1 MNLLRL
7 KGRMADLEAQE
18 FDSQV
23 KDVEREILCAIDDFY
38 EKILNNLDIDYIGP
52 EVTDDEG
59 IAMFNRCIESVG
71 NVGGMSLNEAM
82 GYEYRLP
89 VLDIWDGV
97 IVGIYRSFVMYK
109 YWTTQMGMEAGKP
122 SIIYDFHF

>member
-1 MNLLRL
+1 MHGRLVCVLLNTTKEEA
-7 KGRMADLEAQE
+7 KG
-18 FDSQV
+18 
-23 KDVEREILCAIDDFY
+23 AIDANY
-38 EKILNNLDIDYIGP
+38 ERILNNLDIDYIGP

-59 IAMFNRCIESVG
+59 IDMFNRCIESVG
-71 NVGGMSLNEAM
+71 DVGEMSLNEAI

-109 YWTTQMGMEAGKP
+109 YWMTKMEMEAGKP

>member
-1 MNLLRL
+1 MHGRL
-7 KGRMADLEAQE
+7 VCVLSNTTKEEAKG
-18 FDSQV
+18 
-23 KDVEREILCAIDDFY
+23 AIDAFY
-38 EKILNNLDIDYIGP
+38 EKILNNLDIDYVGP

-59 IAMFNRCIESVG
+59 IATFNRCIESVG
-71 NVGGMSLNEAM
+71 NVKDMSLNEAM

>member
-1 MNLLRL
+1 MHGRL
-7 KGRMADLEAQE
+7 VCVLSNTTKEEAKGAVNAN
-18 FDSQV
+18 
-23 KDVEREILCAIDDFY
+23 Y
-38 EKILNNLDIDYIGP
+38 EKILGNLDIDYIGP

-59 IAMFNRCIESVG
+59 IDMFNRCIESVG

-82 GYEYRLP
+82 GYEYRFP

-97 IVGIYRSFVMYK
+97 IVGTYRSFVMYK

>member
-1 MNLLRL
+1 MHGRL
-7 KGRMADLEAQE
+7 VCVLSNTTKEEAKG
-18 FDSQV
+18 
-23 KDVEREILCAIDDFY
+23 AIDAFY

-82 GYEYRLP
+82 G
-89 VLDIWDGV
+89 
-97 IVGIYRSFVMYK
+97 
-109 YWTTQMGMEAGKP
+109 
-122 SIIYDFHF
+122 

>member
-1 MNLLRL
+1 MHGRL
-7 KGRMADLEAQE
+7 VCVLSNTTKEEAKG
-18 FDSQV
+18 
-23 KDVEREILCAIDDFY
+23 AIDAFY
-38 EKILNNLDIDYIGP
+38 ERILNNLDIDYIGP

-59 IAMFNRCIESVG
+59 IDMFKRCIESVG
-71 NVGGMSLNEAM
+71 NVGEMSLNEAM

-97 IVGIYRSFVMYK
+97 IVGTYRSFVMYK

>member
-1 MNLLRL
+1 MHGRL
-7 KGRMADLEAQE
+7 VCVLSNTTKEEAKG
-18 FDSQV
+18 
-23 KDVEREILCAIDDFY
+23 AIDAFY
-38 EKILNNLDIDYIGP
+38 ERILNNLDIDYIGP

-59 IAMFNRCIESVG
+59 IDMFNRCIESVG
-71 NVGGMSLNEAM
+71 NVGDMSLHDAM
-82 GYEYRLP
+82 NYEYRLP

-109 YWTTQMGMEAGKP
+109 FWTTQMGMEAGKP